1 MIGKPKRLSL
11 FVMGKFYIRAELML
25 DRKLAQPL

>member
-1 MIGKPKRLSL
+1 MIGKPNRLSL
-11 FVMGKFYIRAELML
+11 FVVGKFYITAELML